1 MNPDGFTI
9 LDNGSLLQSGSWSS
23 GISISQSLNGFT
35 IGVHNLTIL
44 LWDLASYWVND
55 TVFVTVEQSG
65 YIAHSAIQINSDS
78 QFISIATSESWAGN
92 GTFDDP
98 YIIQWYELP
107 YISITDVTLYFEI
120 QNCYIHPSSGRGNQG
135 ISFRNVDNATVENCV
150 ISTMWVGVWFE
161 NCFGGTLYNLTV
173 SDCNL
178 YAVELWSST
187 FITVS
192 ECDFLGTGVFI
203 DGYSV
208 DEWNHNMDWA
218 SHHNTVN
225 GKRLGYFF
233 GYSDT
238 VIQGADWGQIILAN
252 CYRVQIVDVEISS
265 VSVGIKVGLSDEC
278 EITSSIVSDCEY
290 G

>member
-1 MNPDGFTI
+1 M
-9 LDNGSLLQSGSWSS
+9 
-23 GISISQSLNGFT
+23 
-35 IGVHNLTIL
+35 
-44 LWDLASYWVND
+44 
-55 TVFVTVEQSG
+55 
-65 YIAHSAIQINSDS
+65 
-78 QFISIATSESWAGN
+78 
-92 GTFDDP
+92 
-98 YIIQWYELP
+98 
-107 YISITDVTLYFEI
+107 
-120 QNCYIHPSSGRGNQG
+120 R
-135 ISFRNVDNATVENCV
+135 
-150 ISTMWVGVWFE
+150 
-161 NCFGGTLYNLTV
+161 
-173 SDCNL
+173 NL

-238 VIQGADWGQIILAN
+238 VIQGADWGQIILAH

-265 VSVGIKVGLSDEC
+265 VSAGIKVGLSD
-278 EITSSIVSDCEY
+278 
-290 G
+290 